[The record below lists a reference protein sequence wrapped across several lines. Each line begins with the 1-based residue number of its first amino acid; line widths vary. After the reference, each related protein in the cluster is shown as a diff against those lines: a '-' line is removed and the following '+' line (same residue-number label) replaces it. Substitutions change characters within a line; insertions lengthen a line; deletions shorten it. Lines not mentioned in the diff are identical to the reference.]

1 MKLLFW
7 FLLGLVL
14 AVATGILLS
23 HETGRMVLTY
33 GEWTIQSSF
42 SLFVFTFIV
51 IFFIVYLAVRLIS
64 GMVRFPKNLKRWRRQ
79 RGHRRSER
87 YLNQGMLAMIE
98 GRWQQAETAFKK
110 GAAYSSLPMLNYIGA
125 ARAAQQQ
132 GAVKRR
138 DHYLRLAH
146 EYAPDADYAVGLTQ
160 AELQLNQQQTE
171 QAYATL
177 QHLDSVKPGS
187 DQIKLMMLDAS
198 SELNDWHGALVLLQD
213 LEKKGAMP
221 LQKIRAKQLQ
231 VYAGMLRY
239 AGGSGSTSK
248 INEEWNKIPKKLR
261 GELYLI
267 EVYVDERL
275 KSGDTADCEVLLRK
289 TLGRRWDSALARLYG
304 LVKGN
309 APEKQLTFAEKLLA
323 RHGGDAALLLTLGRL
338 CKRMELWGKAKVYL
352 EDSIKADPYPETYY
366 ELATLYKKRGD
377 HDNAAKCFQKGLTLA
392 TKGSTDGD
400 RTIPPKTDVGKEA
413 PPA

>member
-132 GAVKRR
+132 G
-138 DHYLRLAH
+138 
-146 EYAPDADYAVGLTQ
+146 
-160 AELQLNQQQTE
+160 
-171 QAYATL
+171 
-177 QHLDSVKPGS
+177 
-187 DQIKLMMLDAS
+187 
-198 SELNDWHGALVLLQD
+198 
-213 LEKKGAMP
+213 
-221 LQKIRAKQLQ
+221 
-231 VYAGMLRY
+231 
-239 AGGSGSTSK
+239 
-248 INEEWNKIPKKLR
+248 
-261 GELYLI
+261 
-267 EVYVDERL
+267 
-275 KSGDTADCEVLLRK
+275 
-289 TLGRRWDSALARLYG
+289 
-304 LVKGN
+304 
-309 APEKQLTFAEKLLA
+309 
-323 RHGGDAALLLTLGRL
+323 
-338 CKRMELWGKAKVYL
+338 
-352 EDSIKADPYPETYY
+352 
-366 ELATLYKKRGD
+366 
-377 HDNAAKCFQKGLTLA
+377 
-392 TKGSTDGD
+392 
-400 RTIPPKTDVGKEA
+400 
-413 PPA
+413 